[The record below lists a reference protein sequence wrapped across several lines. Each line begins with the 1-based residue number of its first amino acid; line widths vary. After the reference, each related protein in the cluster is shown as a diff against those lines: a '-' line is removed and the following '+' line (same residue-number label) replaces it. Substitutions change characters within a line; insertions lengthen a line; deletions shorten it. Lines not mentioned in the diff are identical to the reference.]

1 MSESGSKQQ
10 IIDPYEFLTGQ
21 RARLRRLCRDM
32 EAMADELGA
41 YRHISAGSHL
51 IMARMREE
59 MTACHRNEELL
70 FKLIA
75 AQPAE
80 CSTRKKCIEV
90 ALNEHAHAETC
101 ILELDEPFSEA
112 GAGRTGWN
120 RDALGYLLRHVFELV
135 SHHMDWEDAL
145 FFSYRP
151 ASLSRVAAT
160 LPDRGFSP
168 QLMQLDDV
176 NCPFATRVNGG
187 CSPLLWRIGWF
198 GVLCANHFA
207 SGPWSALR
215 GVMV

>member
-1 MSESGSKQQ
+1 MSELGSKQQ

-21 RARLRRLCRDM
+21 RTRLRRLCQDM

-59 MTACHRNEELL
+59 MTACHRNEELF

-151 ASLSRVAAT
+151 ASLSR
-160 LPDRGFSP
+160 LQQRYLIEGFRRNSCN
-168 QLMQLDDV
+168 LTM
-176 NCPFATRVNGG
+176 
-187 CSPLLWRIGWF
+187 
-198 GVLCANHFA
+198 
-207 SGPWSALR
+207 
-215 GVMV
+215 